1 MAQEGR
7 NVILVVDDEPGFRRI
22 YKDVL
27 ENEGYKVLEAGDG
40 AQGFEIAKHQK
51 PGLILLDIVLPSLN
65 GFEVLKKIRLDEE
78 IKDMPVIIFSVLGD
92 RETIKK
98 GLELGANDYTVKGF
112 YTPREILSK
121 IRDQLMKSSV
131 KKTLNAY
138 SVALLETRADAVKL
152 QQDIGL
158 GKSFQCPRCSGSML
172 LEMIP
177 DYTRVDG
184 HWFVTHFVCSECKM
198 SF

>member
-1 MAQEGR
+1 
-7 NVILVVDDEPGFRRI
+7 
-22 YKDVL
+22 
-27 ENEGYKVLEAGDG
+27 
-40 AQGFEIAKHQK
+40 
-51 PGLILLDIVLPSLN
+51 
-65 GFEVLKKIRLDEE
+65 
-78 IKDMPVIIFSVLGD
+78 VIIFSVLGD

-131 KKTLNAY
+131 RKTLNAY
-138 SVALLETRADAVKL
+138 SLAMLETRGDAVKL

-184 HWFVTHFVCSECKM
+184 HWFVSHFVCSECKM